1 METNKEVIEAI
12 HQLELRLNQALACN
26 TAALGV
32 NNERLQN
39 LKEAVE
45 RHATVLYGH
54 EENDHPGMITRMAK
68 IEQSDNERRWTLRTV
83 SVAFIGVCVKLIY
96 DFMSL
101 I

>member
-1 METNKEVIEAI
+1 VESNKEVVEAI
-12 HQLELRLNQALACN
+12 HQLELRLNAGLALN
-26 TAALGV
+26 TTALGV

-39 LKEAVE
+39 LKDAVE

-83 SVAFIGVCVKLIY
+83 TLAFVGVCVKLVY